1 MKAQIW
7 RPRIG
12 CVREKVFG
20 AVQWS
25 AVDEMC
31 SNARSARHYAPQSH
45 IRVSQIRACN
55 SPPQEEL
62 I

>member
-12 CVREKVFG
+12 RVREKVFG
-20 AVQWS
+20 AVQWMKRAQTPALPDITPRKAIS
-25 AVDEMC
+25 VFPKF
-31 SNARSARHYAPQSH
+31 APA
-45 IRVSQIRACN
+45 IP
-55 SPPQEEL
+55 PPQEEL

>member
-12 CVREKVFG
+12 GVREKVFG
-20 AVQWS
+20 AVQWMKRAQTPALPDITPRKAISVFPKS
-25 AVDEMC
+25 APVI
-31 SNARSARHYAPQSH
+31 P
-45 IRVSQIRACN
+45 
-55 SPPQEEL
+55 PPQEEL